1 MQFSVSGALIFFMGS
16 LVAWFAK
23 TQRSVSFS
31 SAESELFGAI
41 LAAKEGIFFRE
52 LLHDAGYGP
61 DGPTRIFSD
70 SKSCVDLSYDPVSF
84 KKTKHI
90 LRAAK
95 GLQDFVARDVFK
107 MVFITGSVNLADIL
121 TKAQAV
127 AVFNTLMAAYDAYVA
142 AAP

>member
-1 MQFSVSGALIFFMGS
+1 MLSHLI
-16 LVAWFAK
+16 LP
-23 TQRSVSFS
+23 
-31 SAESELFGAI
+31 
-41 LAAKEGIFFRE
+41 
-52 LLHDAGYGP
+52 LL
-61 DGPTRIFSD
+61 TRIFSD

-121 TKAQAV
+121 TKDLDKILHKKQGQGSLSQIYHISALVKCSKFVVSIGTITGPGQH
-127 AVFNTLMAAYDAYVA
+127 
-142 AAP
+142 